1 MKLNIINM
9 KTIEKLNKIA
19 TELFKCDYVYLNK
32 SESQLVFEHYLAENA
47 VNVQPNSRSY
57 NGYINLKN

>member
-1 MKLNIINM
+1 MT
-9 KTIEKLNKIA
+9 TIEKLNKIA
-19 TELFKCDYVYLNK
+19 TELFKCNYTYLNK

-57 NGYINLKN
+57 NGYSNLKN